1 MPNTE
6 LDTWVTSIVIV
17 LSLVA
22 AGSIAWR
29 RSRAAQ
35 EAPPS
40 RLLRIF
46 CSTAAFSI
54 TMVMALAAEEA
65 LNRGVSWRTLP
76 LMAMAAVAFIAIGVV
91 LFGIA
96 DFWLNLFKPR
106 LVRRWLAIAVLA
118 FGLFFCFCLV
128 VAFWVAGE
136 AGALVQPDILQ
147 MIGIGAV
154 AGIVWWS
161 YLPPP
166 DANVAQLFE

>member
-1 MPNTE
+1 MPNN
-6 LDTWVTSIVIV
+6 WVTSIVIV
-17 LSLVA
+17 LALVA

-29 RSRAAQ
+29 RSRVAA
-35 EAPPS
+35 EEPPS

-46 CSTAAFSI
+46 YCSAAFSF
-54 TMVMALAAEEA
+54 TMVVALAAEEA
-65 LNRGVSWRTLP
+65 LNRGISWRTPP
-76 LMAMAAVAFIAIGVV
+76 LVAMAAVAFMAIGVV

-136 AGALVQPDILQ
+136 AGDLVPPDILQ

-161 YLPPP
+161 YLPAP